1 MKTFLEYLKEASES
15 ELEPKFENMRLFHG
29 SNVEFDVF
37 DFDRFGQT
45 DCGTM
50 GPGFYLTGSEEEAQR
65 YAENAVRYRQSGEPH
80 VLVFNVNVKKP
91 LELDSNNVSAWEDA
105 MRALGIEAGKIHENA
120 AALMDLGYDSTIVLD
135 STGAPMVREIVLYKP
150 GLAKREA

>member
-1 MKTFLEYLKEASES
+1 MKTFLEYLKDTSEA
-15 ELEPKFENMRLFHG
+15 EPKFGNMRLFHG

-37 DFDRFGQT
+37 DFERFGQT

-50 GPGFYLTGSEEEAQR
+50 GPGFYLTGNEEEAQR

-80 VLVFNVNVKKP
+80 VLVFNVSVKKP

-105 MRALGIEAGKIHENA
+105 MRGLDIEPGEIHENA
-120 AALMDLGYDSTIVLD
+120 AELISRGYDSTIVLD
-135 STGAPMVREIVLYKP
+135 RSGLPMVREIVLYKP
-150 GLAKREA
+150 GLAVREA

>member
-1 MKTFLEYLKEASES
+1 MKTFLEYLKEASEA
-15 ELEPKFENMRLFHG
+15 EPKFGNMRLFHG

-37 DFDRFGQT
+37 DFEHFGQT

-50 GPGFYLTGSEEEAQR
+50 GPGFYLTGSEEDAQR

-80 VLVFNVNVKKP
+80 VLVFNVSVKKP

-105 MRALGIEAGKIHENA
+105 MRELGIEPGKIHENA
-120 AALMDLGYDSTIVLD
+120 AALIAQGYDSTIVLD
-135 STGAPMVREIVLYKP
+135 RSGLPMVREIVLYKP
-150 GLAKREA
+150 GLAVREA

>member
-15 ELEPKFENMRLFHG
+15 EPKFGNMRLFHG

-37 DFDRFGQT
+37 DFERFGQT

-65 YAENAVRYRQSGEPH
+65 YAENAVRYRKTGEPH
-80 VLVFNVNVKKP
+80 VLVFNVNVNKP

-120 AALMDLGYDSTIVLD
+120 AALIARGYDSTIVLD
-135 STGAPMVREIVLYKP
+135 RSGLPMVREIVLYKP
-150 GLAKREA
+150 GLAVREA

>member
-1 MKTFLEYLKEASES
+1 MKTFLEYFREASEA
-15 ELEPKFENMRLFHG
+15 EPKFGNMRLFHG

-37 DFDRFGQT
+37 DFERFGQT

-65 YAENAVRYRQSGEPH
+65 YAENAVRYRKTGEPH
-80 VLVFNVNVKKP
+80 VLVFNVNVAKP

-105 MRALGIEAGKIHENA
+105 MHALGIEAGKIHENA
-120 AALMDLGYDSTIVLD
+120 AALIGLGYDSTIVLD
-135 STGAPMVREIVLYKP
+135 RSGLPMVREIVLYKP

>member
-1 MKTFLEYLKEASES
+1 MKTFLEYLKEASET
-15 ELEPKFENMRLFHG
+15 EPKFGNMRLFHG

-50 GPGFYLTGSEEEAQR
+50 GPGFYLTGNEEEAQR

-91 LELDSNNVSAWEDA
+91 LELDSNNVSAWQDA
-105 MRALGIEAGKIHENA
+105 MQSLGIEPGKIHENA
-120 AALMDLGYDSTIVLD
+120 AALMDMGYDSTIVLD
-135 STGAPMVREIVLYKP
+135 RTGLPMVREIVLYKP
-150 GLAKREA
+150 GLAVREA

>member
-1 MKTFLEYLKEASES
+1 MKTFLQFFREASE
-15 ELEPKFENMRLFHG
+15 PKFGNMKLYHG

-37 DFDRFGQT
+37 DFKRFGQT

-65 YAENAVRYRQSGEPH
+65 YAENAVRYRQSGEAH
-80 VLVFNVNVKKP
+80 VMCFNVNVSNP

-105 MRALGIEAGKIHENA
+105 MRSLGIEPGKIHENA
-120 AALMDLGYDSTIVLD
+120 LELIAQGYDSTIVLD
-135 STGAPMVREIVLYKP
+135 RAGLPMVREIVLYKP
-150 GLAKREA
+150 GLAVREA